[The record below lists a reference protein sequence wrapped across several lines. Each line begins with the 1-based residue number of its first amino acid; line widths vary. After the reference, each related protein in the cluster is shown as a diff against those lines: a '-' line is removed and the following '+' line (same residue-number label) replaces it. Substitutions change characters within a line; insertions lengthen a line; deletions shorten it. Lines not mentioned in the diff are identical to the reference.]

1 MKTKKQN
8 KDTFQLKGEEVI
20 KKVKELIKEGNVR
33 QISILNKEGKTIV
46 VLPLTVGVVGA
57 ALIPVL
63 AAIGAIAAL
72 VNDCTIK
79 VERIDKKSE

>member
-8 KDTFQLKGEEVI
+8 KDTFQLKGEDVI
-20 KKVKELIKEGNVR
+20 KKVKELIKEGNIR
-33 QISILNKEGKTIV
+33 QISILNKEGKIIV

-72 VNDCTIK
+72 VSDCTIK